1 MLLAPSLQA
10 APSLSSV
17 AVDLP
22 VGDRTFP
29 QGPGSDLTNANCLL
43 CHSIDM
49 VLYQPPLSRAG
60 WEAEVK
66 KMRNVYK
73 APIDPTDDAA
83 LVDYLMSIKGIK

>member
-1 MLLAPSLQA
+1 
-10 APSLSSV
+10 
-17 AVDLP
+17 
-22 VGDRTFP
+22 
-29 QGPGSDLTNANCLL
+29 
-43 CHSIDM
+43 M